1 MQKQITTLLFDFDG
15 TLIDTNEL
23 ITQSHLHTLN
33 KYYPGRYK
41 REDVLVFNGPPLIE
55 SFSTIDPERAA
66 EMVETY
72 RAFNLAHHDELIK
85 EFPDVLETLKE
96 LKEKQFKLAI
106 VSTKFRDTLLRGLNL
121 IHLDSIFD
129 VIVTLDDVKHAK
141 PHPEPI
147 EKALQLLGSEPGETL
162 MVGDNSHDIESGK
175 NAGTYTAGVAW
186 SAKGRAYL
194 EALQPDF
201 ILEKMTDLYS
211 ILGVRH
217 P

>member
-55 SFSTIDPERAA
+55 SFSTIDPERVA